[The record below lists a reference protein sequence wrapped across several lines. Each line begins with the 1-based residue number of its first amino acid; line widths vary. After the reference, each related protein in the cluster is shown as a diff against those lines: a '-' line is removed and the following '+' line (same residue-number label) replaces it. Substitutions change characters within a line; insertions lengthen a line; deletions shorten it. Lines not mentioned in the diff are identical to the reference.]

1 MPLMQGRIPA
11 ISVIIP
17 TFQEEEYVATTLSIL
32 TSVKSPIE
40 VIVVDGGSQ
49 DNTVKI
55 AKRFTNKVYK
65 LSERGISKA
74 RNYGVKWSSADIIV
88 FLDADVIPPKDL
100 VEKVIETFKDPT
112 VVGATCTIM
121 PSRPRLAEKMFF
133 LFYNQLIR
141 ISSAFPI
148 TRFKR
153 HSRGEF
159 LAVRK
164 REFQKVGGFNE
175 SIACL
180 EDYDLASRLAT
191 LGKFAFMKNL
201 TVHESM
207 RRIRKLGLFK
217 TVWIWSVNFLSY
229 VLRGE
234 PIAEV
239 WQPVR

>member
-1 MPLMQGRIPA
+1 MQGRTPA

-17 TFQEEEYVATTLSIL
+17 TFQEEEYLATTLSRL
-32 TSVKSPIE
+32 TSTKSPVE

-49 DNTVKI
+49 DNTVDI
-55 AKRFTNKVYK
+55 AKRFTNKVYR

-74 RNYGVKWSSADIIV
+74 RNYGVKWSNADIVV
-88 FLDADVIPPKDL
+88 FLDADVTPPNDL
-100 VEKVIETFKDPT
+100 AEKVIETFKDQK
-112 VVGATCTIM
+112 VVGATCTVM
-121 PSRPRLAEKMFF
+121 PSRPRLAEQMFF

-141 ISSAFPI
+141 VSSVFPI

-201 TVHESM
+201 TVYESM

-217 TVWIWSVNFLSY
+217 TVWTWSVNFLSY
-229 VLRGE
+229 MLRGK